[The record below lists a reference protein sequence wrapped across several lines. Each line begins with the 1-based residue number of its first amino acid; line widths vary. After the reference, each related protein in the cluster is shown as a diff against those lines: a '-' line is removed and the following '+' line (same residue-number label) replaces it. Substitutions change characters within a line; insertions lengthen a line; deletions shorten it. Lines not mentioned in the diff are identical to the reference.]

1 MLKSIAKWWKKTQ
14 MSPIEKYLS
23 ESQDMVDLEQRQ
35 QRLQRRGIWL

>member
-14 MSPIEKYLS
+14 MSPIEKYLA

-35 QRLQRRGIWL
+35 QRLQRKGIWL